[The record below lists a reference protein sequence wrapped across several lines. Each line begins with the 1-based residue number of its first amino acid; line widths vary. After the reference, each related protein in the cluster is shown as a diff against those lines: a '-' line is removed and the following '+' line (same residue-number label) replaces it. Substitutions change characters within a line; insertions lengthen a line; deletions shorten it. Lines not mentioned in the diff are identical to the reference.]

1 MSSCVNERLAAL
13 QSDHAIQRDLTTAAH
28 LLSRSG
34 LIALSS
40 DVGRTAADRRKL
52 ADQSRLS
59 LLLAVAHAAQHAPAD
74 ATMRIIRDIATRSPR
89 TIADRLEMV
98 GLIDS
103 AE

>member
-1 MSSCVNERLAAL
+1 MSCVNERLAAL
-13 QSDHAIQRDLTTAAH
+13 QSDHAIQRDLTTASH
-28 LLSRSG
+28 LLSRAG

-59 LLLAVAHAAQHAPAD
+59 LLLAVVAHAAQHAPAD